1 MSVSSASSVKVER
14 YNTKYDNMKVQLA
27 EMDNKQRR
35 LLLDIGLMQSKLTT
49 KTNTLKDNYETKMAY
64 YKKCMEECEIKYKR
78 DCEDNSK
85 KMNDKTEK
93 LMKELDKSKTYRQ
106 TIKDNIK
113 SHLLLAKKHGID
125 LEETEETE

>member
-14 YNTKYDNMKVQLA
+14 YNTKYDNMKVQLN
-27 EMDNKQRR
+27 EMDKKMER
-35 LLLDIGLMQSKLTT
+35 LLEDIKNVQEKLTT
-49 KTNTLKDNYETKMAY
+49 KANTLKDNYETKMAY

-93 LMKELDKSKTYRQ
+93 LMKELDKSKTYTQ

-125 LEETEETE
+125 LEETE

>member
-1 MSVSSASSVKVER
+1 
-14 YNTKYDNMKVQLA
+14 
-27 EMDNKQRR
+27 
-35 LLLDIGLMQSKLTT
+35 
-49 KTNTLKDNYETKMAY
+49 
-64 YKKCMEECEIKYKR
+64 MEECEIKYKR

-93 LMKELDKSKTYRQ
+93 LVKELDKSKTYTQ